1 MELCDPRVVSPGVI
15 TNRGSNRCCAYYLNM
30 CLREPFVKKKKKIFD
45 FSFAHCLQIA
55 KLAKLA
61 GGNQNDARVRRLRRK
76 RNERDRLR

>member
-15 TNRGSNRCCAYYLNM
+15 TNRGSNRCCAYYSNM

-55 KLAKLA
+55 KLAKFR
-61 GGNQNDARVRRLRRK
+61 GEPERRASPLRRK